1 MDKTSKL
8 FLESEIKRI
17 LNLNERIES
26 GDFILENVTA
36 ELQKSLDEL
45 EKFLVDKLTI
55 EPSLVGVD
63 KNAKGVDEVQP
74 FINNIIYGNFLK
86 GKNYC
91 GDDGMVKCEDLV
103 DFMKDRYINDQ
114 NINHFKR
121 VTEIYNTLKRDIE
134 DLLNQGGSS
143 KLAEV
148 MKNTLNRE
156 IVLNPFTLDDDEI
169 NTILT
174 PLFEIKDE
182 VEILDIIP
190 DLTLYVEG
198 IRKALKNGTYCKSVA
213 NVDCN
218 SIQDIESVVGGV
230 VRKLKNQIQ
239 RRLSPKDVQT
249 LMKWFDD
256 NIYEKLVAK
265 SEEKFVNMTKE
276 ELKQTF
282 SGDFCKVEDCPT
294 KQEVK
299 DRANEMMKGLVTIA
313 NAEIPKNM
321 GKFDFLQSKIDQLLV
336 INTKADSDDEEEKV
350 LPLDKLLKMEGDK
363 FKISFSPNKKLK
375 EDKNLNEFIS
385 KSGGVLSG
393 EIFNINESSKYFEFA
408 TYGEGGRF
416 MFVIP
421 FTREG
426 LVYPKTY
433 SVKVKEKRNG
443 NWEKLYDYDPGF
455 KIKIK
460 NIL

>member
-26 GDFILENVTA
+26 GNFIMEQLTPEV
-36 ELQKSLDEL
+36 EKSLESIKKL
-45 EKFLVDKLTI
+45 LKDKLTSSAGVAGDTGI
-55 EPSLVGVD
+55 INVDDYVD
-63 KNAKGVDEVQP
+63 KTLVDDALSKQVGKIFCDVGGKVKCVDLLKGFYEEFEKMPSPTTFESVTEKHNYVMDLLKNHKPLEIANKLKVDLLPISFGEQQIAELIKP
-74 FINNIIYGNFLK
+74 FLDLKEELEILGIKPDFETFINNISQSLK
-86 GKNYC
+86 DGNYC
-91 GDDGMVKCEDLV
+91 EKRGKEKCIDSDQVKD
-103 DFMKDRYINDQ
+103 
-114 NINHFKR
+114 NIQEH
-121 VTEIYNTLKRDIE
+121 IE
-134 DLLNQGGSS
+134 
-143 KLAEV
+143 E
-148 MKNTLNRE
+148 
-156 IVLNPFTLDDDEI
+156 
-169 NTILT
+169 
-174 PLFEIKDE
+174 
-182 VEILDIIP
+182 
-190 DLTLYVEG
+190 
-198 IRKALKNGTYCKSVA
+198 
-213 NVDCN
+213 
-218 SIQDIESVVGGV
+218 
-230 VRKLKNQIQ
+230 LKNQIQ

-313 NAEIPKNM
+313 DAEIPKNM

-363 FKISFSPNKKLK
+363 FKISFSPDKKLK